1 MEIGSPVLKSVR
13 KLRMFACLGPAVL
26 KIKAFDKRTLYLSAA
41 LCCARG
47 HGLFLVFRFLAAVS
61 TDKSQ
66 IKVAAIMNVLLENY
80 IKIKDLMD
88 EDHGI
93 IIVSESNLSRINMS
107 RGGAG

>member
-1 MEIGSPVLKSVR
+1 
-13 KLRMFACLGPAVL
+13 
-26 KIKAFDKRTLYLSAA
+26 
-41 LCCARG
+41 
-47 HGLFLVFRFLAAVS
+47 
-61 TDKSQ
+61 
-66 IKVAAIMNVLLENY
+66 MNVLLENY